1 MAQQSTGPARSAGVR
16 TSSGPPNVPK
26 PAITAIEVI
35 ALALSLVWLAA
46 ILLLFFGLDLGA
58 SIAATGAGG
67 LGVVMILLA
76 VFLPIALIWVAASVA
91 RTARIMREEAER
103 LQEALT
109 AMRETALRQS
119 VSGGSVPPT
128 VARKIDEIA
137 ETTRHTDSTLVTFAS
152 ARAGAAATPPSEVK
166 AALADPVAPRTRP
179 DPQPS
184 LGLDAPPE
192 DLREPISVSE
202 FIRAANF
209 PETAEDKEGFRAL
222 RRALEDRNA
231 GKLIRS
237 AQDVL
242 TLLSEDG
249 IYMDDLMPDRAK
261 PEAWRRFADGERGR
275 SVAALGGIRDRSCL
289 ALSSAR
295 MKSDPIFRDTV
306 HHFLRH
312 FDRTFSAFAAHA
324 TDEEIIKL
332 ADTRSARAFMLL
344 GRVTKTFE

>member
-1 MAQQSTGPARSAGVR
+1 MVQQGKGTGEDLGGL
-16 TSSGPPNVPK
+16 GPPAPR
-26 PAITAIEVI
+26 PGITAIEII
-35 ALALSLVWLAA
+35 AVALSLVWLLA
-46 ILLLFFGLDLGA
+46 ILILFFGLDLGA
-58 SIAATGAGG
+58 SIAATGAGA
-67 LGVVMILLA
+67 LGIVMVLLA
-76 VFLPIALIWVAASVA
+76 VLLPIALIWVAASVA
-91 RTARIMREEAER
+91 RTARVMRDEADR
-103 LQEALT
+103 LQGAIS
-109 AMRETALRQS
+109 AMRETVVQQAQS
-119 VSGGSVPPT
+119 QSAMAPA
-128 VARKIDEIA
+128 VAQKIDQIA
-137 ETTRHTDSTLVTFAS
+137 QTAKQTETALVTFAS
-152 ARAGAAATPPSEVK
+152 ARTGPAQPSEHK
-166 AALADPVAPRTRP
+166 AALADPPVKRLPRET
-179 DPQPS
+179 QPS
-184 LGLDAPPE
+184 LGFETPE

-209 PETAEDKEGFRAL
+209 PETTEDKEGFRAL
-222 RRALEDRNA
+222 RRALEDRDA

-249 IYMDDLMPDRAK
+249 IYMDDLNPDRAK
-261 PEAWRRFADGERGR
+261 PDAWRRFADGARGR

-289 ALSSAR
+289 ALSAAR

-312 FDRTFSAFAAHA
+312 FDRTFSAFAQHA